1 MRGPTIPTRR
11 RSTPPASGRPPRPPA
26 VRRNSMTK
34 EETETIAPPPG
45 ERYFYGTGRRKCAVA
60 RVRLYP
66 GSGTIVIN
74 GKPFQDVFT
83 RQLLQVKVRRPLE
96 TADAGGRLNVQVKI
110 AGGGISAWA
119 DAIAHGMSRALLAF
133 DESLRPALRK
143 AGLLT
148 RDPRVKERKKPGL
161 KRARK
166 APQYTKR

>member
-1 MRGPTIPTRR
+1 MAEEQPEELAVPT
-11 RSTPPASGRPPRPPA
+11 
-26 VRRNSMTK
+26 
-34 EETETIAPPPG
+34 G
-45 ERYFYGTGRRKCAVA
+45 ERYFYGTGRRKSAVA

-66 GSGTIVIN
+66 GSGTVIVN
-74 GKPFQDVFT
+74 GKPFLDLFT
-83 RQLLQVKVRRPLE
+83 RPLHQAKVQRGLSVTGME
-96 TADAGGRLNVQVKI
+96 GKFNVQAKI

-119 DAIAHGMSRALLAF
+119 DALAHGMARALIAF
-133 DESLRPALRK
+133 DESLRPHLRK